1 MSESNR
7 GRSLL
12 RASSASKIHMPKS
25 TGDPFQRSQSTQLP
39 HTPRPDELRHRAIR
53 NEQIR
58 HSSTSA
64 LETPRAVAPPLK
76 NIQMV
81 QDAPFRTLNPPTHS
95 HKFGNRWAQFNLEE
109 VQQRLKS
116 AADESA
122 NSSVPAPHKRR
133 INISPM
139 TQLKPAL
146 HSQASDSET
155 SPADGDQAEAS
166 NTYNSHPSN
175 VSSITEKFLGQSW
188 ALLSRSGKVSSHA
201 SMNTLVPMPK
211 SKIELNRDALDDE
224 EEKINDR
231 SDGEEDRQLA
241 TGDAD
246 DVETTDILTI
256 FEIAKEIQD
265 FQDLV
270 ARQGHQKFEG
280 ANRTTQKMLDLKQ
293 YQEEQD
299 ALVVSH
305 LLDHA
310 VKIQNEALLSTWTSI
325 RLRFSSHVIGD
336 SDSNLRCSAGVLGS
350 IQRCPP
356 RVKPHETNMVNASN
370 KDEFLMNLWT
380 EELQETFD
388 GRLRLTLMSN
398 DEGEDIYSG
407 PSDMSHMA
415 MRALHSRTASETGI

>member
-7 GRSLL
+7 GRPLL
-12 RASSASKIHMPKS
+12 RASSASKIHTPKS
-25 TGDPFQRSQSTQLP
+25 ISDPFQRSQSTQLP

-64 LETPRAVAPPLK
+64 LEPPRVVAPPLK

-81 QDAPFRTLNPPTHS
+81 HDAPFRTLNPPTHS

-109 VQQRLKS
+109 VQQRPTS
-116 AADESA
+116 ATGDPADSSA
-122 NSSVPAPHKRR
+122 PTPHKRR

-146 HSQASDSET
+146 QSQTSDSES
-155 SPADGDQAEAS
+155 SPGDRDQAEAS
-166 NTYNSHPSN
+166 DAYHSHPSN
-175 VSSITEKFLGQSW
+175 VSSITEKSLGQSW

-211 SKIELNRDALDDE
+211 SKIELNRGANDDDE
-224 EEKINDR
+224 EINDR
-231 SDGEEDRQLA
+231 IDRDEDRQLA

-246 DVETTDILTI
+246 DVETTDMLAI

-270 ARQGHQKFEG
+270 ARQGNQKSEG

-336 SDSNLRCSAGVLGS
+336 SNSNLRCSAGVLGS
-350 IQRCPP
+350 IQRCPL
-356 RVKPHETNMVNASN
+356 RAKPHETNMVDASN

-388 GRLRLTLMSN
+388 GRLRLTLISN

-415 MRALHSRTASETGI
+415 LRALHSRTAS

>member
-7 GRSLL
+7 GRPLL
-12 RASSASKIHMPKS
+12 RASSASKIHAPKS
-25 TGDPFQRSQSTQLP
+25 TSDPFQRSQSTQLP
-39 HTPRPDELRHRAIR
+39 HTPRPNELRHRAIR

-64 LETPRAVAPPLK
+64 LETPRAVVPPLK

-81 QDAPFRTLNPPTHS
+81 QDAPFRTLNPPHS

-109 VQQRLKS
+109 VQQRPKS
-116 AADESA
+116 AEDESV
-122 NSSVPAPHKRR
+122 NNSVPTPHKRR

-146 HSQASDSET
+146 HSQTSDSEN
-155 SPADGDQAEAS
+155 SPADRDQAEAS
-166 NTYNSHPSN
+166 DTYNSHPSN
-175 VSSITEKFLGQSW
+175 NSSITEKFLGQSW

-211 SKIELNRDALDDE
+211 SKIELNRGASDDVE
-224 EEKINDR
+224 EINDR
-231 SDGEEDRQLA
+231 IDRDEDRQLA

-246 DVETTDILTI
+246 DVETTDMLTI

-270 ARQGHQKFEG
+270 ARQGKQKSEG
-280 ANRTTQKMLDLKQ
+280 ANRTTQRMLDLKQ

-336 SDSNLRCSAGVLGS
+336 SQSNLRCSAGVLGS
-350 IQRCPP
+350 IQRCPI
-356 RVKPHETNMVNASN
+356 RAKSHETNMVDASN
-370 KDEFLMNLWT
+370 KDEYLMNLWT
-380 EELQETFD
+380 EEFQETFD
-388 GRLRLTLMSN
+388 GRLRLTLISN

-415 MRALHSRTASETGI
+415 LRALQSRTAS